1 MLPSSFG
8 GLVQPH
14 YQIWIQSRDK
24 LVFVLVIES
33 KLESGFL
40 DDSAEIM
47 WILQNKEQKCHMDL
61 F

>member
-8 GLVQPH
+8 DLVQLH
-14 YQIWIQSRDK
+14 YQIWIQSMDK
-24 LVFVLVIES
+24 LVFVSVIES
-33 KLESGFL
+33 KLEPGFV

-47 WILQNKEQKCHMDL
+47 WILQNKEQKCHLDL